1 MAREI
6 EVVCTR
12 QKEVIGM
19 TKSELIDAVSTAC
32 QEEVSRKVTGDIID
46 AVFEEMGKA
55 IIKEQR
61 FSYPNF
67 GTFKVSERAARVGR
81 NPRTGDE
88 IQIAASKTVKF
99 NPAPK
104 FKSEL

>member
-1 MAREI
+1 
-6 EVVCTR
+6 
-12 QKEVIGM
+12 M
-19 TKSELIDAVSTAC
+19 TKSELIEAVATAC
-32 QEEVSRKVTGDIID
+32 NEEVSRKVTGDIID
-46 AVFEEMGKA
+46 AVFATMGQA
-55 IIKEQR
+55 IITEQR

-81 NPRTGDE
+81 NPRTGAE

-104 FKSEL
+104 FKDELSNED

>member
-1 MAREI
+1 
-6 EVVCTR
+6 
-12 QKEVIGM
+12 M
-19 TKSELIDAVSTAC
+19 TKSELIDAVATAC
-32 QEEVSRKVTGDIID
+32 KEEVNRKLAENVID
-46 AVFEEMGKA
+46 AVFETMGQA

-67 GTFKVSERAARVGR
+67 GTFKVSERAARTGR
-81 NPRTGDE
+81 NPRTGAE